1 MSGIRPRIDSMSRL
15 NPHLEKVDISDY
27 QYFPLLALP
36 FAEIWSAEDDGEAQL
51 LQAVLVRAHEWLLLM
66 AQKTHA
72 IAKKYGSRISTNIS

>member
-1 MSGIRPRIDSMSRL
+1 
-15 NPHLEKVDISDY
+15 
-27 QYFPLLALP
+27 LP
-36 FAEIWSAEDDGEAQL
+36 FHFAEIWSAEDDGEAQL